1 MGRFLYTLAVGLW
14 LGTLVSFSY
23 VFLPAIHGALPQ
35 GAARDL
41 LRHLFPRYHLA
52 GILFG
57 AMALAVV
64 AMTPAGPA
72 FDVERRILLGAPVA
86 VALLCAMIGRQVL
99 LPRLAEID
107 AEAQPDAFARVH
119 QIAAMLN
126 TTALALLVL
135 ALAAVCTL

>member
-1 MGRFLYTLAVGLW
+1 M
-14 LGTLVSFSY
+14 SFSY
-23 VFLPAIHGALPQ
+23 VFLPAIHGALRD

-52 GILFG
+52 CIVFG
-57 AMALAVV
+57 VLALAVV
-64 AMTPAGPA
+64 ATTPAGPS
-72 FDVERRILLGAPVA
+72 FDVHRRILLGAPVA

-107 AEAQPDAFARVH
+107 AQQSPASFERVH
-119 QIAAMLN
+119 RVAAMLN

-135 ALAAVCTL
+135 ALAAVTTS